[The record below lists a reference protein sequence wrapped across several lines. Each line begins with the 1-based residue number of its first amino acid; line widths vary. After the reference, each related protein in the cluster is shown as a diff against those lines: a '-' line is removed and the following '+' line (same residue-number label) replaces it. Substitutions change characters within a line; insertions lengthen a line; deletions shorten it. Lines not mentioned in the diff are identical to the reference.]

1 MYISIKDR
9 EVILLIGR
17 PHWKVLGGTG
27 NVKKYYYGE
36 HRKTKSNDIFYE
48 LKSLLVLSSLSGICY
63 TAPIVNFF
71 NFRRNKKCDTHAS
84 FARSVGRVVRDECR
98 VSDCCTVSGWPPVF
112 QRLCGRASVAPLR
125 LRSNSWPF
133 LAAT

>member
-27 NVKKYYYGE
+27 NMKKYYYGE

-48 LKSLLVLSSLSGICY
+48 LKSLLAPSSLSGIRY
-63 TAPIVNFF
+63 TAPIVIFLTLDAI
-71 NFRRNKKCDTHAS
+71 RNVTL
-84 FARSVGRVVRDECR
+84 
-98 VSDCCTVSGWPPVF
+98 TPP
-112 QRLCGRASVAPLR
+112 SPAP
-125 LRSNSWPF
+125 
-133 LAAT
+133 